1 MTKIAK
7 IRINNILGIDEL
19 EFDAGQFNQISGPN
33 GTGKTSVLEA
43 IKATLRGG
51 HDATLLRTGA
61 EKGETVLV
69 LDDGT
74 EISKRVTPAA
84 STTVVKNADGKR
96 ESKPADTIKRL
107 TDLISINPVDFLR
120 ATKKERVNV
129 LLESLP
135 IEIDHDR
142 LEQIAGKAF
151 TEYPVSKGRNEG
163 THALILIDSI
173 RTAIF
178 NERTGTNR
186 AAKEK
191 HATIN
196 QLADTLPD
204 GEVDAPASADDL
216 LAQIAEA
223 DQKRDAE
230 LQRIDT
236 KLAGL
241 RAEAEER
248 IEALRQQIADE
259 QRKFSEIQ
267 VLAGRQRE
275 MTISQHRDSTQ
286 AIRDNLSAIQ
296 AAQRA
301 AAKHEATRQ
310 TIATMNED
318 AARLQAEADAQTAAI
333 EGLDAYK
340 SELLANLPIKGL
352 TVEDGEIF
360 RSGVQFDRLNTAQQ
374 VEIAV
379 EIAKLRA
386 GELGVIC
393 CDGLELLDSERY
405 AEFQKQTI
413 ASGMQM
419 FITRVSDDAFN
430 ITTREAQ

>member
-74 EISKRVTPAA
+74 EIAKRVTPAA

-151 TEYPVSKGRNEG
+151 TEYPVSKWREG

-186 AAKEK
+186 AVKEK

-204 GEVDAPASADDL
+204 GEAEAPASADDL
-216 LAQIAEA
+216 LAQIVAA

-230 LQRIDT
+230 LQRIDA

-267 VLAGRQRE
+267 GLAGRQRE
-275 MTISQHRDSTQ
+275 MTITQHRDST
-286 AIRDNLSAIQ
+286 AILRHDLSTIQ

-360 RSGVQFDRLNTAQQ
+360 RGGVQFDRLNTAQQ

-419 FITRVSDDAFN
+419 FITRVSDDAFT
-430 ITTREAQ
+430 ITTKE

>member
-19 EFDAGQFNQISGPN
+19 EFDAGQFNQISGQN
-33 GTGKTSVLEA
+33 GAGKTSVLEA
-43 IKATLRGG
+43 IKAALKGG

-74 EISKRVTPAA
+74 EIAKRVTAA
-84 STTVVKNADGKR
+84 TSTTVVKNADGKR
-96 ESKPADTIKRL
+96 ENKPADVVRQL

-163 THALILIDSI
+163 THALVLIDSI
-173 RTAIF
+173 RTAVF

-186 AAKEK
+186 AVKEK

-196 QLADTLPD
+196 QLAETLPD

-216 LAQIAEA
+216 LAQITEA

-241 RAEAEER
+241 RAETEER
-248 IEALRQQIADE
+248 IEALRQQIAAE
-259 QRKFSEIQ
+259 QTKFADIER
-267 VLAGRQRE
+267 LASRQRE
-275 MTISQHRDSTQ
+275 LTITQHRDSTQ
-286 AIRDNLSAIQ
+286 AIRDSLSAIQ

-301 AAKHEATRQ
+301 AAKHETTRQ
-310 TIATMNED
+310 TIAAMRDD
-318 AARLQAEADAQTAAI
+318 ANRLQAEADAQTSAI
-333 EGLDAYK
+333 DGLDAYK

-352 TVEDGEIF
+352 TVDGGEIY
-360 RSGVQFDRLNTAQQ
+360 RDGVQFDRLNTAQQ

-386 GELGVIC
+386 GTLGVIC
-393 CDGLELLDSERY
+393 CDGLELLDSDRY
-405 AEFQKQTI
+405 AEFQQQAI
-413 ASGMQM
+413 NSGLQL
-419 FITRVSDDAFN
+419 FITRVSDDAFT
-430 ITTREAQ
+430 ITTKE

>member
-74 EISKRVTPAA
+74 EIAKRVTPAA

-142 LEQIAGKAF
+142 LEKIAGKAF

-186 AAKEK
+186 AVKEK

-204 GEVDAPASADDL
+204 GEAEAPASADDL
-216 LAQIAEA
+216 LAQIVAA
-223 DQKRDAE
+223 DLKRDAE
-230 LQRIDT
+230 LQRIDA

-267 VLAGRQRE
+267 GLAGRQRE
-275 MTISQHRDSTQ
+275 MTITQHRDST
-286 AIRDNLSAIQ
+286 AILRHDLSTIQ

-419 FITRVSDDAFN
+419 FITRVSDDAFT
-430 ITTREAQ
+430 ITTKE

>member
-74 EISKRVTPAA
+74 EIAKRVTPAA

-142 LEQIAGKAF
+142 LEKIAGKAF

-186 AAKEK
+186 AVKEK

-204 GEVDAPASADDL
+204 GEVEAPASADDL
-216 LAQIAEA
+216 LAQIVAA
-223 DQKRDAE
+223 DLKRDAE
-230 LQRIDT
+230 LQRIDA

-267 VLAGRQRE
+267 GLAGRQRE
-275 MTISQHRDSTQ
+275 MTITQHRDST
-286 AIRDNLSAIQ
+286 AILRHDLSTIQ

-419 FITRVSDDAFN
+419 FITRVSDDAFT
-430 ITTREAQ
+430 ITTKE

>member
-19 EFDAGQFNQISGPN
+19 EFDAGQFNQISGQN
-33 GTGKTSVLEA
+33 GAGKTSVLEA
-43 IKATLRGG
+43 IKAALKGG

-74 EISKRVTPAA
+74 EIAKRVTAA
-84 STTVVKNADGKR
+84 TSTTVVKNADGKR
-96 ESKPADTIKRL
+96 ENKPADVVRQL

-163 THALILIDSI
+163 THALVLIDSI
-173 RTAIF
+173 RTAVF

-186 AAKEK
+186 AVKEK

-196 QLADTLPD
+196 QLAETLPD

-216 LAQIAEA
+216 LAQIAQA

-230 LQRIDT
+230 LQRIET

-241 RAEAEER
+241 RAETEER
-248 IEALRQQIADE
+248 IEALRQQIAAE
-259 QRKFSEIQ
+259 QTKFADIER
-267 VLAGRQRE
+267 LAGRQRE
-275 MTISQHRDSTQ
+275 LTITQHRDSTQ
-286 AIRDNLSAIQ
+286 AIRDSLTAIQ

-301 AAKHEATRQ
+301 AAKHETTRQ
-310 TIATMNED
+310 TIAVMRDD
-318 AARLQAEADAQTAAI
+318 ANRLQAEADAQTAAI

-352 TVEDGEIF
+352 TVEGGEIY
-360 RSGVQFDRLNTAQQ
+360 RDGVQFDRLSTAQQ

-386 GELGVIC
+386 GTLGVIC
-393 CDGLELLDSERY
+393 CDGLELLDSDRY
-405 AEFQKQTI
+405 AEFQQQAI
-413 ASGMQM
+413 NSGLQL
-419 FITRVSDDAFN
+419 FITRVSDDAFT
-430 ITTREAQ
+430 ITTKE

>member
-74 EISKRVTPAA
+74 EIAKRVTPAA

-142 LEQIAGKAF
+142 LEKIAGKAF

-186 AAKEK
+186 AVKEK

-204 GEVDAPASADDL
+204 GEAEAPASADDL

-230 LQRIDT
+230 LQRIDA

-267 VLAGRQRE
+267 GLAGRQRE
-275 MTISQHRDSTQ
+275 MTITQHRDST
-286 AIRDNLSAIQ
+286 AILRHDLSTIQ

-419 FITRVSDDAFN
+419 FITRVSDDAFT
-430 ITTREAQ
+430 ITTKE